1 MIDGGTT
8 MMGEEMFESTIKGVL
23 SIAPN
28 AVCDE
33 DKAVVDEVRERNIEL
48 TNRLAQKDQVLNTAI
63 AFVQNNEEVDKSAL
77 LGILLALR

>member
-1 MIDGGTT
+1 
-8 MMGEEMFESTIKGVL
+8 MFESTLKGVL

-33 DKAVVDEVRERNIEL
+33 DKSVVDEVRERNVEL

-63 AFVQNNEEVDKSAL
+63 AFVQNHDEVDKSAL